1 MNEAMATPKSLMEAV
16 RYFTDDVATAFFV
29 RMRWPDGVC
38 CPHCGSTNVL
48 HLPRQ
53 KRWKCREKHPRAQFS
68 AKVGTIF
75 EDSPLGL
82 DKWFVAIWLIT
93 NAKNGTSSCELA
105 RALDVTQKSAWFM
118 LHRVRHAMHTG
129 TFQKFAGEVESDE
142 TYVGGKASN
151 MHLSRRREKI
161 KGTGGVG
168 KAIVHGM
175 LARGSGKEPC
185 SKVKATVVPN
195 AKGKTLVPIVREHVE
210 PGSHVYTDAL
220 RSYAPLAEDFVHAA
234 VDHAVRYVDGSVH
247 TNGLE
252 NFWSLFK
259 RCIHGTYVS
268 IDEPHLQRYVDEEA
282 FRFNERQLND
292 GQRFDAVLPG
302 VVGRRLTYK
311 ALISASE
318 GLSADRVT
326 AGEQPN

>member
-1 MNEAMATPKSLMEAV
+1 MDAKFTTPTCLMEAA
-16 RYFTDDVATAFFV
+16 RYFTEDVATAFFV
-29 RMRWPDGVC
+29 QMRWPDGVC

-48 HLPRQ
+48 HLPNQR
-53 KRWKCREKHPRAQFS
+53 RWKCREKHARAQFS

-75 EDSPLGL
+75 EESPLGL
-82 DKWFVAIWLIT
+82 DKWFVAIWSIT
-93 NAKNGTSSCELA
+93 NAKNGISSCELA

-129 TFQKFAGEVESDE
+129 TFQKFAGEIESDE

-151 MHLSRRREKI
+151 MHRSRRREKI

-175 LARGSGKEPC
+175 LARGAGKEAC

-195 AKGKTLVPIVREHVE
+195 AKGATLLPIVREHVE
-210 PGSHVYTDAL
+210 AGSAVYTDAL
-220 RSYAPLAEDFVHAA
+220 KSYAPLAVDYVHAA
-234 VDHAVRYVDGSVH
+234 VDHAVRYVDGAVH

-259 RCIHGTYVS
+259 RCIHGTYVA

-292 GQRFDAVLPG
+292 GQRFDTVLPG
-302 VVGRRLTYK
+302 VVGKRLTYK
-311 ALISASE
+311 TLT
-318 GLSADRVT
+318 GQT
-326 AGEQPN
+326 QPMGQA